1 MILVSINNCKTKLF
15 QEKTRRRRQVRFPGT
30 GEAAIVDVQTYE
42 NWALKDI
49 QVK

>member
-1 MILVSINNCKTKLF
+1 MVLVAINSCKTESF
-15 QEKTRRRRQVRFPGT
+15 QEKTRLRRQVRFPGT

-42 NWALKDI
+42 NWALKGI